1 MGPMPGIVNG
11 RAWLSERRRFLQE
24 ELAKDPPEEQRA
36 AIQAELT
43 AVEEQI
49 GHSGGHW
56 WRWLFGARPP
66 M

>member
-1 MGPMPGIVNG
+1 MPGIVNG

-36 AIQAELT
+36 VLEAELA
-43 AVEEQI
+43 AVSQEMAGKQ
-49 GHSGGHW
+49 HHW
-56 WRWLFGARPP
+56 WRWLLGARPP

>member
-1 MGPMPGIVNG
+1 MPGIVNG

-36 AIQAELT
+36 AIEAELA
-43 AVEEQI
+43 AVDQQI
-49 GHSGGHW
+49 GQSGGHW
-56 WRWLFGARPP
+56 WRWLFGARPS